1 MLARVAGARARM
13 VTSSVTSGNP
23 ISDSTALVHD
33 YLLVLRGAERTFA
46 AIADLF
52 PAAPVFTTLYSE
64 EGTGGRFASREVAQ
78 SWLSRFGV
86 GQQGF
91 RRLLPL
97 YAGAVERLPVSGF
110 ELVVS
115 SSSAFAHGVR
125 PASNAVHVCYCHSP
139 FRYAWHERTRAL
151 EETPRLL
158 RPAMSR
164 FLDRARRWDLEAT
177 RRVSAYIANSAIT
190 KSRIADFYGRDSV
203 IVHPPV
209 EVERFSPE
217 APEDYVLVV
226 GELVRH
232 KRIEVAL
239 EAAGLAQVPVKVV
252 GTGPD
257 LERLRS
263 RFPAAEFLGR
273 VSDSELAG
281 TYARALALI
290 VPNVEEFGIAAV
302 EAQAAGRP
310 VVAVAEGGA
319 TETVRDGE
327 TGFLVDGD
335 RPADLAAALEPD
347 VLGRFD
353 SARIVRH
360 ASGFSHERFARELQ
374 AAIADACAFRP
385 GSP

>member
-1 MLARVAGARARM
+1 M
-13 VTSSVTSGNP
+13 
-23 ISDSTALVHD
+23 
-33 YLLVLRGAERTFA
+33 LRGAERTFA

-64 EGTGGRFASREVAQ
+64 EGTGGRFAGREVTQ

-86 GQQGF
+86 GQHGF

-125 PASNAVHVCYCHSP
+125 PGSNAVHVCYCHSP
-139 FRYAWHERTRAL
+139 FRYAWHERARAL

-164 FLDRARRWDLEAT
+164 FLDRARRWDLEAS
-177 RRVSAYIANSAIT
+177 RRVSAYIANSTIT
-190 KSRIADFYGRDSV
+190 RSRIADFYGRDSV

-209 EVERFSPE
+209 EVERFSTG

-232 KRIEVAL
+232 KRVEVAL
-239 EAAGLAQVPVKVV
+239 EAARLAQVPVRVI

-273 VSDSELAG
+273 ISDAELAG

-319 TETVRDGE
+319 LETVRDGE

-347 VLGRFD
+347 VLARFD

-360 ASGFSHERFARELQ
+360 ASRFSRERFARELQ
-374 AAIADACAFRP
+374 AAIADACAFRL